1 MDCRSRN
8 FVESDTDAIHSHTT
22 EIPATMHWCKK
33 SGSITKTK
41 TTINFARPIQIPKM
55 TEQKNAW
62 LYLGEFYLV
71 SSSTRTHDHNQ
82 RKLIQFQGLNR
93 KAFHHQHANLHSH
106 YHLYIYSK
114 ASC

>member
-55 TEQKNAW
+55 TNKKMHG
-62 LYLGEFYLV
+62 YTLGNFTWFLPQQEL
-71 SSSTRTHDHNQ
+71 TITTKGN
-82 RKLIQFQGLNR
+82 
-93 KAFHHQHANLHSH
+93 
-106 YHLYIYSK
+106 
-114 ASC
+114 